1 MAVKGKQAGKCFYKA
16 PFVASSGCSCSVTA
30 SQALATRTG
39 CPSSGNI
46 LSSLWVARTRGAE
59 VNQEKVL
66 FLGVPFIKAC
76 SCLFLMGET

>member
-1 MAVKGKQAGKCFYKA
+1 MPPKGKHPGKCFYKA
-16 PFVASSGCSCSVTA
+16 QFVASSGPCSVTA

-39 CPSSGNI
+39 CSGSGNI

-66 FLGVPFIKAC
+66 FLGVPFIKA
-76 SCLFLMGET
+76 SSRLSLMGET